1 MAENM
6 DIEDLN
12 FEEMLKG
19 AVKAEINAKEVYEH
33 MAGRVNNFVM
43 SERFEFLAGEE
54 KKHEGFLRNIY
65 KNTQNKKEIELPEET
80 PVPLPYIRYGDD
92 IDESEIIE
100 QAMDAELAS
109 KEFYQKMANK
119 AKDTGLERNPKKLLE
134 YLAGMEQN
142 HYEILKEEFGMM
154 SEFEEFDQYYP
165 SMHQGP

>member
-1 MAENM
+1 MTEDM
-6 DIEDLN
+6 DIEELD
-12 FEEMLKG
+12 FEEMLKI

-33 MAGRVNNFVM
+33 MAGRVDNFVM

-54 KKHEGFLRNIY
+54 EKHEQFLRNIY
-65 KNTQNKKEIELPEET
+65 EGIKGQKEIELPEDT

-100 QAMDAELAS
+100 QAMEAEVAS
-109 KEFYQKMANK
+109 RDFYRDMAEK
-119 AKDTGLERNPKKLLE
+119 VKDSGLERNPKKLLD

-142 HYEILKEEFGMM
+142 HYDILKEEFSTM

-165 SMHQGP
+165 AMHQGP

>member
-1 MAENM
+1 MAEDM
-6 DIEDLN
+6 DVENLS

-19 AVKAEINAKEVYEH
+19 AVKAEINAREVYEH
-33 MAGRVNNFVM
+33 MAGRVDNFVL

-54 KKHEGFLRNIY
+54 EKHEGFLRNIY
-65 KNTQNKKEIELPEET
+65 ESIESKGDLETPEET

-100 QAMDAELAS
+100 QAMDAEMAS
-109 KEFYQKMANK
+109 RDFYQKMAEE
-119 AKDTGLERNPKKLLE
+119 AEDAGLQRNPKKLLN

-142 HYEILKEEFGMM
+142 HYEILKEEFNMM

-165 SMHQGP
+165 AMHQGP

>member
-1 MAENM
+1 MAEKM
-6 DIEDLN
+6 DLEDLS

-33 MAGRVNNFVM
+33 MADRVDNFVM
-43 SERFEFLAGEE
+43 TERFEFLAGEE

-65 KNTQNKKEIELPEET
+65 KSVGSQRDLDVPEET

-100 QAMDAELAS
+100 QAMDAEIAS
-109 KEFYQKMANK
+109 RDFYRKMAKK
-119 AKDTGLERNPKKLLE
+119 ADDAGLQRNPKKLLN

-142 HYEILKEEFGMM
+142 HYEILKEEFNMM

-165 SMHQGP
+165 GMHQGP